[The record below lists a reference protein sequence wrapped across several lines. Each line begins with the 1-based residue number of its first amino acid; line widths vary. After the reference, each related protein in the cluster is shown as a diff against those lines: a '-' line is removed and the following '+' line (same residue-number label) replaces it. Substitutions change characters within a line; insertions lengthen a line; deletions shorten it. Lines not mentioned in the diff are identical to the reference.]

1 MNDFYGLK
9 NGWNLYWMLPTNVNF
24 AENWTKKKQFMLV
37 SFKTNPQIKC
47 SSHNLKPYFIY
58 FEYEIYS
65 SSTTFK
71 PYKC

>member
-1 MNDFYGLK
+1 MDEIYIECCQQ
-9 NGWNLYWMLPTNVNF
+9 MLILQKIEQKIN
-24 AENWTKKKQFMLV
+24 KFMLV